1 MDCETM
7 HTIQKLR
14 AQLQKNWR
22 CPISKRCSIWAMW
35 RAMSRRWRD
44 WRVTRRFLGRWQT
57 SKTRR
62 WRWLIMATKTSRLPF
77 GEWGAGV
84 VPKGC
89 ACRPCVSPMA
99 FGSCDRSWRARKP
112 IFASFCAIS
121 DSNGPKIRRI
131 ITIFIRET
139 AFDTRFYRIFASFD
153 GWSECLSI
161 AAQRRTR
168 CPCSL
173 VVCRILCKCT
183 RNRRQNI
190 LCIAQRMECSSH
202 RCTIPSFATHGA
214 LHYAASLPIARLDNA
229 SVGDDSTKCTN
240 APAVRMR
247 FDGDLRVVARLLCD
261 CARGTIIDLAGFR
274 RARLQRHAFR
284 RRGVWIARHI
294 PRGSLRRNA
303 QYATLCVVLHCPRC
317 RSKALPGAR
326 I

>member
-1 MDCETM
+1 M

-44 WRVTRRFLGRWQT
+44 RRVTRRFLGRWQT

-77 GEWGAGV
+77 GDWGAGV

-89 ACRPCVSPMA
+89 ACRPCASPMA

-139 AFDTRFYRIFASFD
+139 AFDTRFYRI
-153 GWSECLSI
+153 
-161 AAQRRTR
+161 
-168 CPCSL
+168 
-173 VVCRILCKCT
+173 LCK
-183 RNRRQNI
+183 
-190 LCIAQRMECSSH
+190 
-202 RCTIPSFATHGA
+202 
-214 LHYAASLPIARLDNA
+214 
-229 SVGDDSTKCTN
+229 
-240 APAVRMR
+240 
-247 FDGDLRVVARLLCD
+247 
-261 CARGTIIDLAGFR
+261 FR
-274 RARLQRHAFR
+274 RLERMFIDRCSTSHKMPVQSRRLPNIMQMHTKSTPKHFMYRAKNGMFFTSVHNPKFCDTWRVA
-284 RRGVWIARHI
+284 
-294 PRGSLRRNA
+294 LRRKLA
-303 QYATLCVVLHCPRC
+303 HRTT
-317 RSKALPGAR
+317 G
-326 I
+326 